1 MWVLCFCIRH
11 TINFC
16 SSIIV
21 KLAQY
26 NGEQIFTVQTYTGS
40 ILIAVNPF
48 QRLPHLYDSHMM
60 AQYKGAAFGELSPHP
75 FAVADAA
82 YRYEVPCIEWL
93 LVHTYILL
101 LSSPTMDAGLWW
113 TKERV
118 RQFWLAV
125 RVGLVKQKARSCS
138 CDTLLTWEDDLQEKE
153 GQWSNKFL
161 R

>member
-1 MWVLCFCIRH
+1 MWVPCFFICH
-11 TINFC
+11 TIKSC
-16 SSIIV
+16 SSIVV
-21 KLAQY
+21 KPAQY
-26 NGEQIFTVQTYTGS
+26 NWKQIFTVQTYTGS

-82 YRYEVPCIEWL
+82 YRYEVSFIWWL
-93 LVHTYILL
+93 LVHTYIWL
-101 LSSPTMDAGLWW
+101 LSSPTMDTGLWW
-113 TKERV
+113 MKERV
-118 RQFWLAV
+118 RQFWLVV

-138 CDTLLTWEDDLQEKE
+138 CDTLLTWEDDRQEKE